1 MRGAREA
8 PRYLKLLIQP
18 GDGVGPIV
26 KAIEKAKERVQIVI
40 FRFDRLEIEK
50 ALEDA
55 VKRGVAVEA
64 LIAFTNRGGE
74 KNLRKLEMRFLE
86 RGVKVARTADDLV
99 RYHGKMMIVD
109 SNELFIFAFN
119 YTRLDIEASRSF
131 GISIGDKELIGEAL
145 KLFEADCG
153 RKPYRPGSERFLV
166 SPLNARREL
175 AQFIKA
181 AQKELLIYDVKITDR
196 EMIRLLEERAR
207 DGVEVR
213 IIGKIAR
220 HSPQI
225 AVRKTKMRLHARVIV
240 RDRKHAFLGS
250 QSMRELELDSRRE
263 IGTIFSDEKALK
275 RLLEVFEEDWKTG
288 AVADDSEIEIGVKPP
303 AAKVAKKVAK
313 RFSQDLPPVAP
324 AIEQAVKDVL
334 PNSAGV
340 EIDRDEIEASVQSAV
355 KQVVKQVV
363 RENVEDVIE
372 QQQEPEA

>member
-1 MRGAREA
+1 M
-8 PRYLKLLIQP
+8 KLLVQP
-18 GDGVGPIV
+18 GDGIGPLV
-26 KAIEKAKERVQIVI
+26 KAIERAKERVQIVI

-109 SNELFIFAFN
+109 GGELFIFAFN
-119 YTRLDIEASRSF
+119 FTRLDIEASRSF
-131 GISIGDKELIGEAL
+131 GISTGDKELIGEAL
-145 KLFEADCG
+145 KLFECDCT
-153 RKPYRPGSERFLV
+153 RKAYKSGSSRFLV
-166 SPLNARREL
+166 SPVNARREI

-181 AQKELLIYDVKITDR
+181 AEKELLIYDVKITDR

-213 IIGKIAR
+213 VIGKVAR

-225 AVRKTKMRLHARVIV
+225 SVRRTKMRLHARVIV
-240 RDRKHAFLGS
+240 RDRKHVFLGS

-263 IGTIFSDEKALK
+263 IGAIFSDDKALK
-275 RLLEVFEEDWKTG
+275 RLLEIFEDDWKTG
-288 AVADDSEIEIGVKPP
+288 AVADDSEDANAKPP

-313 RFSQDLPPVAP
+313 RFSQDLPPIAP

-334 PNSAGV
+334 PNGAGV
-340 EIDRDEIEASVQSAV
+340 KIDHDEIEASVQTAV

-363 RENVEDVIE
+363 RENLEDAIE
-372 QQQEPEA
+372 QQGEPEP